1 MHSCGQEYPAHNCV
15 LQNFSR
21 DGQHRDTAIAALFIY
36 QFGLRLYVL
45 AAPVRGAWSTHTTSS
60 RRIGLIPIWRDAI
73 VQFYVLAAPGRRTA
87 LAITIFFAGIGIGN
101 YRKGVRWSRDS
112 NLANS
117 MSRFDKQCT
126 QLGYKRR
133 KVGAGFKTIALSI

>member
-1 MHSCGQEYPAHNCV
+1 MHSYGQDIPAHNCV

-45 AAPVRGAWSTHTTSS
+45 AAPMRGARTTNTISST
-60 RRIGLIPIWRDAI
+60 RFGIIQICRDAI
-73 VQFYVLAAPGRRTA
+73 VQFYVLAAPGPRTG
-87 LAITIFFAGIGIGN
+87 LAITMSFAGIGIGN
-101 YRKGVRWSRDS
+101 YRRGVRWSRDS

-117 MSRFDKQCT
+117 MSR
-126 QLGYKRR
+126 
-133 KVGAGFKTIALSI
+133 